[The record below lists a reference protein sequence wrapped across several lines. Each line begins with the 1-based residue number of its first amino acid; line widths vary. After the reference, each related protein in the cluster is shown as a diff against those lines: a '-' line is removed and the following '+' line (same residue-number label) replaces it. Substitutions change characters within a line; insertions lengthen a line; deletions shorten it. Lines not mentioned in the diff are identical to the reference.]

1 MVDVAHNLAVLRE
14 RIGHAAVRSG
24 RPPDA
29 IRLTLVTKTVG
40 ADRVREAI
48 LAGQHELG
56 ENKVQEGRRK
66 SEELA
71 DMPVRWSM
79 IGHLQ
84 TNKVKDVLRFASAV
98 QSLDRL
104 SLAQALEQRLQVL
117 GRRIDEIGRASC
129 RGRVG
134 Q

>member
-56 ENKVQEGRRK
+56 ENKVQER
-66 SEELA
+66 SEEHTSEL
-71 DMPVRWSM
+71 
-79 IGHLQ
+79 
-84 TNKVKDVLRFASAV
+84 
-98 QSLDRL
+98 QSLMRISYAVFCL
-104 SLAQALEQRLQVL
+104 KEKTEQKRETKQQTIKNPLNKKKKCNNNHYTPDTNIQQYT
-117 GRRIDEIGRASC
+117 II
-129 RGRVG
+129 
-134 Q
+134 